1 VRAGAW
7 HIAAPSFAMTHDAI
21 SEHDGSTRRATSW
34 LRRAT
39 TGPQPTTASLEA
51 APQVRRA
58 PSSGVRPR
66 ARQDARHKNAED
78 VRALLGESTMRRI
91 LPSTGS
97 GPPSPVLLRRAATAS
112 AHATRNPP
120 TWFLRSSQ
128 TAQQPTKPHRVLSDI
143 RDDDETDD
151 SDTESIIM
159 HDDPHRRLL
168 PLVDETPALN
178 AVASLLRLAGVPF
191 SRRGDK
197 INKIRFVPA
206 LVLGVCIPLLG
217 GVRDH
222 FGSGGDT
229 RQVDPQESANRSRS
243 QLFEWCAFASAWRL
257 LFLST
262 REVSISHPP
271 HSASLIAHTRT
282 RRDYYLCPD
291 YLSIHRDIQ
300 D

>member
-1 VRAGAW
+1 
-7 HIAAPSFAMTHDAI
+7 
-21 SEHDGSTRRATSW
+21 
-34 LRRAT
+34 
-39 TGPQPTTASLEA
+39 
-51 APQVRRA
+51 
-58 PSSGVRPR
+58 
-66 ARQDARHKNAED
+66 
-78 VRALLGESTMRRI
+78 
-91 LPSTGS
+91 
-97 GPPSPVLLRRAATAS
+97 
-112 AHATRNPP
+112 
-120 TWFLRSSQ
+120 
-128 TAQQPTKPHRVLSDI
+128 VLSDI

-151 SDTESIIM
+151 SDTESVIM

-291 YLSIHRDIQ
+291 YLSIHCDMQ

>member
-1 VRAGAW
+1 MRAGAW

-151 SDTESIIM
+151 SDTESVIM

-197 INKIRFVPA
+197 ITKYDLYPR
-206 LVLGVCIPLLG
+206 
-217 GVRDH
+217 
-222 FGSGGDT
+222 
-229 RQVDPQESANRSRS
+229 
-243 QLFEWCAFASAWRL
+243 WCWAFAYRFWVEFAITLGAVVTRDRWIRKNLPIDQGRNFSSGA
-257 LFLST
+257 LS
-262 REVSISHPP
+262 
-271 HSASLIAHTRT
+271 
-282 RRDYYLCPD
+282 RRRGGCCFC
-291 YLSIHRDIQ
+291 RRAR
-300 D
+300 

>member
-1 VRAGAW
+1 
-7 HIAAPSFAMTHDAI
+7 
-21 SEHDGSTRRATSW
+21 
-34 LRRAT
+34 
-39 TGPQPTTASLEA
+39 
-51 APQVRRA
+51 
-58 PSSGVRPR
+58 
-66 ARQDARHKNAED
+66 
-78 VRALLGESTMRRI
+78 
-91 LPSTGS
+91 
-97 GPPSPVLLRRAATAS
+97 
-112 AHATRNPP
+112 
-120 TWFLRSSQ
+120 
-128 TAQQPTKPHRVLSDI
+128 VLSDI

-282 RRDYYLCPD
+282 RRDYYFCPD